1 MVFSNSQNI
10 ENNYSLWLGTKITIL
25 IGHLKSLF
33 SREVTAFI
41 RFACRMNTGFEISR
55 LPSQGCHISQLLFLN
70 SWYNMDIP
78 NCRSL
83 LFLNLHPFLPSPV
96 PLFTTLSETHPT
108 LARWEV
114 TMVRLPED
122 GHFWKYGC
130 QLFVGQPSRKNNA
143 SWSSSFAISETSINN
158 SLFPPINSSSYIREK
173 NFVPYMGT
181 CRA

>member
-1 MVFSNSQNI
+1 MI
-10 ENNYSLWLGTKITIL
+10 RHKNNYSHWSFKIIIL
-25 IGHLKSLF
+25 KRSYGIYQICLSY
-33 SREVTAFI
+33 EY
-41 RFACRMNTGFEISR
+41 RFWDFEITQ
-55 LPSQGCHISQLLFLN
+55 PSCHISQLLFLN

-130 QLFVGQPSRKNNA
+130 QLFVGQPSHKNNA
-143 SWSSSFAISETSINN
+143 SWSSSFAISKTSINN